1 MTEDQIVS
9 KILQDAQGEVET
21 ALRKAAQASEDVIR
35 QQKEQALRDAEKA
48 AAPILARAKEEAEA
62 ARRQVITEAQTRANW
77 NILSEKRQII
87 EEALAAATT
96 KLIENL
102 RSDTDSYVSLL
113 SHLARE
119 GGVALGGGDLELL
132 LNAHAARL
140 GLDLDALAKEVE
152 KETGAKTTIHLSRRR
167 IKNIGGV
174 LVQADTGRRTV
185 DNTFEGIIER
195 RRRDLETIAAKLL
208 FAD

>member
-1 MTEDQIVS
+1 VTEDQIVS

-152 KETGAKTTIHLSRRR
+152 KETGAKTTIHLSGRR

-174 LVQADTGRRTV
+174 LVQADAGRRTV
-185 DNTFEGIIER
+185 DNTFEGIVER